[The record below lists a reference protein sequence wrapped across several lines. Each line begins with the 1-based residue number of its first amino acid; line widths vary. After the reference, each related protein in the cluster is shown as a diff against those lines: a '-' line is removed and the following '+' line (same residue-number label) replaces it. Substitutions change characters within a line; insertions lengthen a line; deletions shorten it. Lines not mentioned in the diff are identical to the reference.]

1 VSDDRPNGWRGP
13 PLPQQTQPPASR
25 QCQHC
30 GWPTPAAEP
39 VCRNCGTDARL
50 GAHRFAPAGHGY
62 APGYTPAAGGLAT
75 STNGLA
81 IASLVLGI
89 LWLYWVGSILALV
102 FGYIARRQIA
112 QRQGIQGG
120 PGMATAG
127 IVLGWV
133 GIGFLAL
140 FIVMAIVGLANDPTY
155 DANALPLPF

>member
-1 VSDDRPNGWRGP
+1 VPALRVADPGGRAGLPQLRHRRPARGP
-13 PLPQQTQPPASR
+13 PVRSR
-25 QCQHC
+25 R
-30 GWPTPAAEP
+30 P
-39 VCRNCGTDARL
+39 RL
-50 GAHRFAPAGHGY
+50 R
-62 APGYTPAAGGLAT
+62 PAAGGLAT

-120 PGMATAG
+120 RGLATAG

-133 GIGFLAL
+133 GVGFLAL
-140 FIVMAIVGLANDPTY
+140 FIVLAMVGLATDPTY
-155 DANALPLPF
+155 DA

>member
-1 VSDDRPNGWRGP
+1 VSDDRPNGWGGP

-30 GWPTPAAEP
+30 GWPTPPAAEP

-50 GAHRFAPAGHGY
+50 GAGRFAPAG
-62 APGYTPAAGGLAT
+62 PGHAPAAGGLAT

-102 FGYIARRQIA
+102 FGYLARRQIA
-112 QRQGIQGG
+112 QRQGVQGG
-120 PGMATAG
+120 R
-127 IVLGWV
+127 
-133 GIGFLAL
+133 
-140 FIVMAIVGLANDPTY
+140 GLATDPTY
-155 DANALPLPF
+155 DAKALHLPF